1 MDILKAKQDV
11 IDAGKKLV
19 EYGLIARTWGN
30 VSCRISDTQF
40 VITPSGKPYDGL
52 TPDDIVVVNIDDY
65 SYEGD
70 IKPSSE
76 KGIHAECYRL
86 RPNVNFVIHTHQMN
100 ASIVSALGMDI
111 TGIEG
116 RSKEIVGEDLLMGG
130 YGLPG
135 TKTLREGVIS
145 ALTRT
150 TSNAIIMAHHGALCL
165 GDSYESAFAVAGEV
179 ETICARFVLKKYK
192 EVTGK
197 TADKLEAVAKYIGD
211 KFRIGDQ
218 AKQIDKYDSMRDGE
232 TMVMLDKEGNQVG
245 TAEFGVALEN
255 VEIPKEAALHF
266 AVYNAREDVNY
277 IIHSDLPEVHALSII
292 GKKVKPLLDDFA
304 QIAGPTVKCVAYH
317 DKAKTLKKIGKA
329 LKRGRNAVIIK
340 DNGALCV
347 GSDKFNAEATEMVVD
362 KNAKAYMGALLFD
375 NVAPINAIESK
386 LMNIVYRLKY
396 SKQAK

>member
-1 MDILKAKQDV
+1 MDILSAKQDV
-11 IDAGKKLV
+11 IAAGKKLV

-86 RPNVNFVIHTHQMN
+86 RSDVNFVIHTHQMN
-100 ASIVSALGMDI
+100 ASIVSALGNDI

-116 RSKEIVGEDLLMGG
+116 RSKEIIGEDLLMGG

-135 TKTLREGVIS
+135 TKTLRQGVIS
-145 ALTRT
+145 ALERT
-150 TSNAIIMAHHGALCL
+150 NSNAIIMAHHGALCL
-165 GDSYESAFAVAGEV
+165 GKDYDAAFAVAGEV
-179 ETICARFVLKKYK
+179 ETVCARYVLKKYK
-192 EVTGK
+192 EVSGK
-197 TADKLEAVAKYIGD
+197 TADTLEAVAKYIAD
-211 KFRIGDQ
+211 KFRTGDQ
-218 AKQIDKYDSMRDGE
+218 AEQLEKYDSMREGGSI
-232 TMVMLDKEGNQVG
+232 VLLDKNGEVV
-245 TAEFGVALEN
+245 TADAS
-255 VEIPKEAALHF
+255 KEAAVHN
-266 AVYNAREDVNY
+266 AVYNARSDVNY
-277 IIHSDLPEVHALSII
+277 IIHSDLPEVHTLSVI

-304 QIAGPTVKCVAYH
+304 QIAGPTVKCV
-317 DKAKTLKKIGKA
+317 KPGQKKTLKKIAKS
-329 LKRGRNAVIIK
+329 LKGGRNAVILK

-362 KNAKAYMGALLFD
+362 KNAKAYMGAMLFD
-375 NVAPINAIESK
+375 NIAPINAIESK